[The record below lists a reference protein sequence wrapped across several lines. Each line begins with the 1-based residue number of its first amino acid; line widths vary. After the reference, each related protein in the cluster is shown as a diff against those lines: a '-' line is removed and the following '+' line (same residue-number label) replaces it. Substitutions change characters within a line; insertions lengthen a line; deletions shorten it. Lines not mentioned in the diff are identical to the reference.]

1 MEGLSITINP
11 PSEEEKKWVK
21 MLADGKSYKEI
32 AIANEMNKNT
42 FAYKITSLRERFNC
56 ENSNELVAFFLR
68 NKLIE

>member
-1 MEGLSITINP
+1 MEGLNVTINL
-11 PSEEEKKWVK
+11 PSDEEKNWVK

-32 AIANEMNKNT
+32 SREFGLNKNT

-56 ENSNELVAFFLR
+56 ENSNQLIAFFFR